1 MASQRQPV
9 TPVRECRFC
18 HCTPENP
25 CRIPGG
31 DEASFITEKV
41 DLCNAPGCIVA
52 AQVQYDQMIERERQ
66 HARLIRKLAKG
77 KKKQNGQ
84 RRAA

>member
-1 MASQRQPV
+1 
-9 TPVRECRFC
+9 
-18 HCTPENP
+18 
-25 CRIPGG
+25 
-31 DEASFITEKV
+31 
-41 DLCNAPGCIVA
+41 VA